1 MEKKETLTT
10 IAAMVKTTVTT
21 RKYAPRKSTP
31 STIHQLSKNHVT
43 LQDCCA
49 DEDNKSN
56 VEYPRQALSNGKDEQ
71 GEEHTSNSK
80 EVDGNFKTKR
90 HEEVLDTT
98 INHPNDTF
106 ERKLKRKKRQ
116 HSIRLPSEY
125 SNNSY
130 DDDDDDDFQD
140 NVDQRQTT
148 SNPYHGI
155 KGKSDDESITGSA
168 STVQSKES
176 LRDPCNAY
184 HGVKG
189 ERDDE
194 STTGSASAV
203 QSKESLRDP
212 CSMGSV
218 ELLQAVRGYCA
229 LPADWMKRYSSKYVQ
244 QIEDFSGGYKL
255 FSSYQGQQHEQEM
268 RGAEQKERAEGYD
281 EEKVQSALL
290 ENKRMILVSM
300 IPAVEHLEEQKA
312 KETEYIHDMTRCRVE
327 KTRSASSN
335 GTEYVHYDIHTQEKV
350 SDEEYKRRYLNI
362 IHCTASKKRRY
373 DAVTSIITSTIG
385 SVSSSLF
392 STGNEVAKK
401 MSTSQKPSDEV
412 KTEVSR
418 EIKSVTNIMLS
429 PPSSDARDASDD
441 HSDMSECTTTP
452 ESEDI
457 RGAMPNSTQSNS
469 CVKQTCTNDESQTVD
484 HSIKN
489 ETILS
494 TSIEPPLFPVR
505 GEVSSGPDIARA
517 RERLWNAMDAALAEY
532 SNDVMEFIECE
543 GKRR

>member
-49 DEDNKSN
+49 DKDNKSN

-71 GEEHTSNSK
+71 GEEHASNSK
-80 EVDGNFKTKR
+80 EEDGNFKTKR
-90 HEEVLDTT
+90 HEVILDRT
-98 INHPNDTF
+98 INRPNDAF
-106 ERKLKRKKRQ
+106 ESKLKRKKRRQ
-116 HSIRLPSEY
+116 SILLPSEY
-125 SNNSY
+125 SSNSY
-130 DDDDDDDFQD
+130 DADDDDDFQD

-148 SNPYHGI
+148 SNPHHGI

-168 STVQSKES
+168 ST
-176 LRDPCNAY
+176 
-184 HGVKG
+184 
-189 ERDDE
+189 
-194 STTGSASAV
+194 V

-268 RGAEQKERAEGYD
+268 RGAEQKERAEGYND
-281 EEKVQSALL
+281 EKVQSALL
-290 ENKRMILVSM
+290 ENKRTILISM

-350 SDEEYKRRYLNI
+350 SDEEYKRRYLNVI
-362 IHCTASKKRRY
+362 NGTASKKRRY

-392 STGNEVAKK
+392 STGNEAAKT
-401 MSTSQKPSDEV
+401 MSTSQKPSDED

-418 EIKSVTNIMLS
+418 ETKSETNIMLS

-469 CVKQTCTNDESQTVD
+469 TCTNDESQTVD

-494 TSIEPPLFPVR
+494 TSIEPRLFPVR
-505 GEVSSGPDIARA
+505 GEASSDPDIARA